1 MNLTEHDGDESI
13 RAEDEER
20 EDEIFREIMLKVE
33 AYRVQQAEQ
42 EIAEYRA
49 SGKNIVPDGADERML
64 RAIREEA
71 RRLEREKN
79 QKPELPH
86 KKRKLLSL
94 SGMHKRVIAVAA
106 AVALVGAVG
115 ASADKLDFFSVN
127 QTERN
132 SITEI
137 KYSLNTLLSPYD
149 YHPSEL
155 GYVPDGMEEESESTE
170 DMSNYII
177 YKGDNGSYIDFEK
190 YFIVGQSFSYN
201 SEGAVKETVAVNGDD
216 DAVFSSRTTEDGET
230 ENTLIWTDWNSQ
242 YSIISNLDKDEMIK
256 IANNVTTS
264 EE

>member
-1 MNLTEHDGDESI
+1 MSLTKPDNDESI
-13 RAEDEER
+13 RSESEER

-33 AYRVQQAEQ
+33 AYRVQQTER
-42 EIAEYRA
+42 EIAEYQA

-71 RRLEREKN
+71 KRLEREK
-79 QKPELPH
+79 QQELPP
-86 KKRKLLSL
+86 KQRKLLRL
-94 SGMHKRVIAVAA
+94 SGVRRKVIAVAA

-115 ASADKLDFFSVN
+115 ASADKLDFFNVN

-132 SITEI
+132 STTEI

-177 YKGDNGSYIDFEK
+177 YRGDDGSYIDFEK
-190 YFIVGQSFSYN
+190 YFIAGQSFSYN

-216 DAVFSSRTTEDGET
+216 DAIFSSRTTEDGET